1 VIGTATGL
9 EQGDR
14 FNWRYEIDLPVPSAD
29 GTTDTL
35 RVTFD
40 DWMWLLADDRLL
52 NLAYVK
58 RFGVDIGTVTIAFE
72 KLD

>member
-1 VIGTATGL
+1 
-9 EQGDR
+9 
-14 FNWRYEIDLPVPSAD
+14 
-29 GTTDTL
+29 
-35 RVTFD
+35 
-40 DWMWLLADDRLL
+40 LADDRLL